1 MTKITRED
9 YLYKAMIML
18 NERVF
23 TPSGFPIDIKKT
35 NVSCS
40 LVSGGSASQ
49 KKRLGQCWARSAS
62 TGGNSEIQISTTVD
76 DSFIA
81 VDTLAHEL
89 VHAVDNCQSGHGK
102 GFRNIALAIG
112 LNGSTKMTQ
121 ACAGEEL
128 TVDINAIIE
137 ELGEY
142 PHQAMNFNGR
152 KKQTTR
158 NKKIYCR
165 SCGWSFRASQSNI
178 DKMLEHDHAPNC
190 LACDGGTL
198 EAI

>member
-1 MTKITRED
+1 MTREE

-18 NERVF
+18 NDRVF
-23 TPSGFPIDIKKT
+23 MPAGHKINIDITK
-35 NVSCS
+35 VSCS

-62 TGGNSEIQISTTVD
+62 TGGNNEIQISTTVD

-89 VHAVDNCQSGHGK
+89 VHAVDDCQSGHGRVFK
-102 GFRNIALAIG
+102 NICLAVG
-112 LNGSTKMTQ
+112 LNGSKKMKQ

-128 TVDINAIIE
+128 TVKINSIIE

-142 PHQAMNFNGR
+142 PHEAMKFNSR
-152 KKQTTR
+152 KTQTTR
-158 NKKIYCR
+158 NKKV
-165 SCGWSFRASQSNI
+165 SCDACGFSFRTSQVNI
-178 DKMLEHDHAPNC
+178 DRMLVFHNHDPLNC
-190 LACDGGTL
+190 LACPVGRL
-198 EAI
+198 YAL